1 MEVTQKTLAECL
13 GISSRQIRN
22 LKNQG
27 LFKLEDGEKKYDLQ
41 KCVQEYINFK
51 IDAETGRKAFIDKE
65 KVAAEHEE
73 IKKQIAMLKLRK
85 LRRETHEA
93 SDVEAYLTSM
103 LTAFKNRIETLPA
116 KAAMQVVG
124 MKDINEIIKVLKT
137 CVNESLN
144 ELSEYDPDEI
154 DGMAAGT
161 YEEDLEDIED
171 EDSEEED
178 NEE

>member
-1 MEVTQKTLAECL
+1 MSGNIIKTDP
-13 GISSRQIRN
+13 Q
-22 LKNQG
+22 
-27 LFKLEDGEKKYDLQ
+27 LEESGTFQTGRRREKYDLQ
-41 KCVQEYINFK
+41 KCVQEYIDFK
-51 IDAETGRKAFIDKE
+51 VDAETGRKAFIDKE

-103 LTAFKNRIETLPA
+103 LTAFKNRLETLPA

>member
-1 MEVTQKTLAECL
+1 
-13 GISSRQIRN
+13 
-22 LKNQG
+22 
-27 LFKLEDGEKKYDLQ
+27 
-41 KCVQEYINFK
+41 
-51 IDAETGRKAFIDKE
+51 
-65 KVAAEHEE
+65 
-73 IKKQIAMLKLRK
+73 MLKLRK

-103 LTAFKNRIETLPA
+103 LTAFKNRLETLPA

-178 NEE
+178 NKE